1 MVSFSLLWIYG
12 CTENRKS
19 QSDNIEELLYNYHFK
34 NSGTKK
40 TKENFKIL
48 ILKTIDDN
56 YTGVFYK
63 IKNDHYYSFIHSSN
77 KIISVSR
84 IKENDGLSYYDND
97 QCFVMFEK
105 GKKKIIAQENDYCF
119 TIFIGKV
126 PTDLYSHIEIE
137 WNCLEKSNQELIEN
151 KYFFFFTNNAGDQIC
166 NLKLKNEQG
175 EVKKLAYDNLNQKLQ
190 LAN

>member
-1 MVSFSLLWIYG
+1 LIIG
-12 CTENRKS
+12 CSENKKS
-19 QSDNIEELLYNYHFK
+19 SSENTKELLYNFHTK
-34 NSGTKK
+34 NYGSKE

-48 ILKTIDDN
+48 ILRKIDND
-56 YTGVFYK
+56 YTGVFYRF
-63 IKNDHYYSFIHSSN
+63 KNDHYYSFIHSSN

-84 IKENDGLSYYDND
+84 IKDNDGLSYYDND

-126 PTDLYSHIEIE
+126 PTDLYSEIEIE
-137 WNCLEKSNQELIEN
+137 WNCSVKSNQELFEN
-151 KYFFFFTNNAGDQIC
+151 KYFFFFTKNAGDQIC

-175 EVKKLAYDNLNQKLQ
+175 EVKKLGYDNLNQKFELD
-190 LAN
+190 N